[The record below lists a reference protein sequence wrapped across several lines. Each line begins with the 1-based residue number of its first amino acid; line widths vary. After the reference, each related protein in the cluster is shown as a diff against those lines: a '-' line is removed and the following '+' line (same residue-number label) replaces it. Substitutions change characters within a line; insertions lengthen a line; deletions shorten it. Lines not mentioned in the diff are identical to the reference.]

1 MSRKPGLIKLR
12 LRLHPHAE
20 FLFAEMANQQ
30 CTAQQMAER
39 SGVSKATI
47 FNWSQGRSN
56 PGMIDLEACLNV
68 LGFSLVIRKQLTQP
82 SKHLA
87 THPQGCDCR
96 HCKTQTKGTPDA

>member
-1 MSRKPGLIKLR
+1 MSRKPGLIKPK

-20 FLFAEMANQQ
+20 FLFAEMAKQQ
-30 CTAQQMAER
+30 CTAQQMADR
-39 SGVSKATI
+39 SGISKATI

-68 LGFSLVIRKQLTQP
+68 LGFSIVIREQLTQP

-87 THPQGCDCR
+87 THPSLCECPY
-96 HCKTQTKGTPDA
+96 CKTQSRGISND